1 MTKFLVIAGT
11 TQEANHW
18 IRNDCDKRY
27 AAGDTNVSLSDYTYV
42 LSADRIRGRLNP
54 HGRFV
59 GNWRGRPDILDIIQ
73 ALISCTMPAN
83 PTLINLFNE
92 INNQPAPVRPT
103 PKKYAGMSHTQ
114 VIIDELAE
122 DLSKYIDNEVMAN
135 LTKKINGGVI

>member
-1 MTKFLVIAGT
+1 MSKFHVIAGS
-11 TQEANHW
+11 TQEANRW
-18 IRNDCDKRY
+18 IRDECTRRFN
-27 AAGDTNVSLSDYTYV
+27 AGDTNVSISDYTYV

-73 ALISCTMPAN
+73 ALISCTMPPN
-83 PTLINLFNE
+83 PTLIQLFNE

-103 PKKYAGMSHTQ
+103 PKKYTGMIHTQ

-122 DLSKYIDNEVMAN
+122 DLSKHIDNEVVAN
-135 LTKKINGGVI
+135 LAKKIRGVI